1 MLALTYLIRS
11 RSLTLFKSNITRA
24 VYGLSSLISIPFLLR
39 PCTFNK
45 SLLLR
50 VLLCT
55 SYIWDASDVC
65 MTKAF
70 IPLGYYLKGNLLR
83 IFSGIHTSLSSL
95 F

>member
-1 MLALTYLIRS
+1 MVALIYLIRC
-11 RSLTLFKSNITRA
+11 RSVFLSKSNITRV

-45 SLLLR
+45 SLLLA
-50 VLLCT
+50 VLFCT
-55 SYIWDASDVC
+55 TYILDARELC

-70 IPLGYYLKGNLLR
+70 IPLGYYLKVNLLR
-83 IFSGIHTSLSSL
+83 IFLGIYTSLSSL